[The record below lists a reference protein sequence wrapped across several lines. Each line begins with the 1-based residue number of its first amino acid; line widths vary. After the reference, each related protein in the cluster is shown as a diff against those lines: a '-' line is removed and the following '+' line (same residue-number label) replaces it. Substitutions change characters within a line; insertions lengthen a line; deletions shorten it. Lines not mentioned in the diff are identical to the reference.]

1 MCGLLCPLSGESLLC
16 PKESEFME
24 KLISNKWKLC
34 TLHTACTQSFQL
46 VFHSLSIRLYTVYI
60 NSTGKQIFQLR
71 LNNELFGAKYSE
83 ITRLE
88 KVRFGETQFYW
99 KASPWATVNY
109 AVSRLSHMSV
119 FFFGLTFAFL
129 HSCKSLCLDWI
140 WMDPIR
146 NLKCMLLQDWMHILQ
161 FSSQNKIKNAI
172 VQQG

>member
-119 FFFGLTFAFL
+119 CFFFVVFFLSHICFPTFL
-129 HSCKSLCLDWI
+129 QKSLFGLDL
-140 WMDPIR
+140 
-146 NLKCMLLQDWMHILQ
+146 NGSNQK
-161 FSSQNKIKNAI
+161 S
-172 VQQG
+172 